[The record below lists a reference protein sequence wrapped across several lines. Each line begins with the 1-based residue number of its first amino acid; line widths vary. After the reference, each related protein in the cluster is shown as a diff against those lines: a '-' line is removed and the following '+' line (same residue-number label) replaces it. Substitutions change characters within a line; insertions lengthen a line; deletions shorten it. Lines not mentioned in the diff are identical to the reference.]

1 MKYSSY
7 DRNSEIDRLIVVATH
22 LAGIFFGFVPSLLV
36 YLVKNEGW
44 IKDNAKHA
52 LNWQLTTL
60 IYYGISWVLVLVL
73 IGLFLPWLI
82 VILNTVF
89 CIVAAVKASK
99 GEYCRY
105 PITIEFIK

>member
-1 MKYSSY
+1 
-7 DRNSEIDRLIVVATH
+7 V
-22 LAGIFFGFVPSLLV
+22 
-36 YLVKNEGW
+36 
-44 IKDNAKHA
+44 
-52 LNWQLTTL
+52 

-99 GEYCRY
+99 GEYYRY